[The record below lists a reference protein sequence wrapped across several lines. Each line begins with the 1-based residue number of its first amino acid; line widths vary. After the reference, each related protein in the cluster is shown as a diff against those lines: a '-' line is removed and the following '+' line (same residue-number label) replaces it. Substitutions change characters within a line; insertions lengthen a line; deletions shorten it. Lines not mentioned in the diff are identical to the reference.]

1 MKIFKS
7 LKKMNKKSL
16 SAFILSAVMLVS
28 MSSFATLCYAWDHP
42 ADDAFNVTL
51 YYDQYKTYSG
61 AKQFSYVDF
70 EGKNCSE
77 TQQCWFYCQ
86 YDLDDEQRNFKDDVK
101 QEKIAPMSYCYHTTS
116 SKISERP
123 WWRLCLDPYGYVN
136 GIYAYGWMW

>member
-1 MKIFKS
+1 MKKFKAA
-7 LKKMNKKSL
+7 KRFNKKSI
-16 SAFILSAVMLVS
+16 SAFIMSAVMLIS
-28 MSSFATLCYAWDHP
+28 MCSFATLCYAWDHP
-42 ADDAFNVTL
+42 SDAAFNVTL

-61 AKQFSYVDF
+61 AKKFSYVDF

-86 YDLDDEQRNFKDDVK
+86 YDLDDEQRNFKDDSIQIKV
-101 QEKIAPMSYCYHTTS
+101 QPSSYCIHATS
-116 SKISERP
+116 STNTQRP